1 MDAPW
6 SLRILAVLMS
16 AFLLH
21 RILTAGKR
29 QYFIRRIPGIDA
41 IEDAVGRAT
50 EMGRPILFSIGT
62 GGLDNMQTLAGLAVL
77 KWVAKQ
83 CARMLV
89 KVVVPIF
96 EPVVLPPA
104 AEALQSAYR
113 EEGREELWSPEDVR
127 FFSKDQNAYAMGCIG
142 VLTREKAA
150 AAFYF
155 GYFGFESLLMAETGR
170 REGVIQVAG
179 TADFYQIP
187 FFVCACDYT
196 LIGEELYAASAYL
209 SRDPLEVGTLVG
221 QDMGKLL
228 LTILIIA
235 GSLGALL
242 SGSGF
247 NPVEGLLGR

>member
-6 SLRILAVLMS
+6 SLRLLAVIMS
-16 AFLLH
+16 VLILY
-21 RILTAGKR
+21 RIFTAGKR
-29 QYFIRRIPGIDA
+29 DYFIRRIPGIDA

-50 EMGRPILFSIGT
+50 EMGKPILFSIGT
-62 GGLDNMQTLAGLAVL
+62 AGLDNMQTLAGLAVL
-77 KWVAKQ
+77 KWVVKQ

-96 EPVVLPPA
+96 EPVTLPPA
-104 AEALQSAYR
+104 AEALQNAYR
-113 EEGREELWSPEDVR
+113 EEGRAELFDPKDVR

-209 SRDPLEVGTLVG
+209 SRDPLQVGTLVG
-221 QDMGKLL
+221 QDTAKL
-228 LTILIIA
+228 ILVTLIVG

-242 SGSGF
+242 SAPGF
-247 NPVEGLLGR
+247 NPIEGLLGR